1 MKALALLMIGFSVT
15 VHAQPQVAVPQGF
28 NYNYQV
34 ICGPVVP
41 IIEFLSKTQREEFT
55 WSGSDISDG
64 SVYSLWQDV
73 DGNFHSFQN
82 CKLIVEKT
90 MNFYLSNYSIC
101 TSNEGI
107 KSDNIRRFIPKRLR
121 MLIKILLSRI
131 FPLNIG

>member
-64 SVYSLWQDV
+64 SVYSLWQDKQ
-73 DGNFHSFQN
+73 GNWTLLKKNTQFACVIGSG
-82 CKLIVEKT
+82 
-90 MNFYLSNYSIC
+90 
-101 TSNEGI
+101 TSGT
-107 KSDNIRRFIPKRLR
+107 KNI
-121 MLIKILLSRI
+121 
-131 FPLNIG
+131 